1 MFQHVGS
8 ADKVIQTPE
17 VLECRTEGSEI
28 RALGESLGFK
38 LGWAG
43 RVERQLREGLLAQV
57 PCVHVWASVLS
68 NYESLIKYLSLQL
81 PLITSS
87 VNGDKSHCEDYPR

>member
-43 RVERQLREGLLAQV
+43 RVE
-57 PCVHVWASVLS
+57 
-68 NYESLIKYLSLQL
+68 
-81 PLITSS
+81 
-87 VNGDKSHCEDYPR
+87 